1 MLLYTGSLQQLV
13 RTARDLEGSIS
24 FSQRKSSSFGVY
36 QSEQTSRLMA
46 SVIHPKTEA
55 LTSGPPASHG
65 IGFMPLLGSHAPVP
79 CRRRPHGLFPLH
91 SLSLSCL
98 REIHRQGQQQ
108 RAEQEAN
115 TCDWPSLSH
124 RNSRPSEHN
133 VIQALLVGPV
143 PTVTAGE
150 TSSKRQGPS
159 AEPCSTAGRRAGWAA
174 ARSEGSGPLLLRVGK
189 HSGGPP
195 RAAPQVWDL
204 PATTTKVPCWGQSPW
219 VLKAHPL
226 GRLKQTLDRAAI

>member
-13 RTARDLEGSIS
+13 RIARDLEGSIS
-24 FSQRKSSSFGVY
+24 FSQRKSSSFWVY

>member
-79 CRRRPHGLFPLH
+79 CRRRPHGLFRLH

-98 REIHRQGQQQ
+98 REIHRQGQRQ
-108 RAEQEAN
+108 REQSGRRTLA
-115 TCDWPSLSH
+115 TGLPFPTGTHALQSTMSSRHCLLDPSPPSLQARLPARGRDPQQNPAAQQEGELAGLLPGARAQDPCS
-124 RNSRPSEHN
+124 SEW
-133 VIQALLVGPV
+133 
-143 PTVTAGE
+143 E
-150 TSSKRQGPS
+150 
-159 AEPCSTAGRRAGWAA
+159 STAGAPQG
-174 ARSEGSGPLLLRVGK
+174 LLLR
-189 HSGGPP
+189 SGTSLPP
-195 RAAPQVWDL
+195 PPKCPAGDSHPGFSRPTPWD
-204 PATTTKVPCWGQSPW
+204 S
-219 VLKAHPL
+219 
-226 GRLKQTLDRAAI
+226 